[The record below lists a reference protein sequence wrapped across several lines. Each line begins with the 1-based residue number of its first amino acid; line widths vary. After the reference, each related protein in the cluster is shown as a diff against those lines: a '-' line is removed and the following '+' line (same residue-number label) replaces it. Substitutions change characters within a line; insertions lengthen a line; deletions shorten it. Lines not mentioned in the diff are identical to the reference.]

1 LSFAVPSSSAS
12 SEKRFQHYVDLL
24 AGVLGHADRHEPLR
38 LYTTG
43 LLLPGERKSVEPM
56 AARLDP
62 RNVRSRHQSLHHLV
76 ADADWEDAAVLAA
89 VRNYALPALAQQ
101 GPLQA
106 WIVDDTGLPKKGQH
120 SVGVAHQYCGQLGKQ
135 ANCQVAVSL
144 SVAHD
149 QASLPIAYRL
159 YLPKDWAED
168 QVRRQKT
175 GVPPEIQF
183 QTKPEIALE
192 QIRQALAEDVPRG
205 TVLCDT
211 AYGNNFGFRSELA
224 KLGLHYMV
232 GIESNTTVWRA
243 GPTPPAIPVW
253 HGRGRPH
260 RRLPRQGER
269 QPVWVKELALSLPES
284 AWRTVTWR
292 AGSRGT
298 LRSRFAR
305 LRVVPAHHER
315 GATDEPRPEE
325 WLLMEWPVGEPE
337 PTKYWLSTLP
347 KSWSMRALVDRAKL
361 RWRVERDY
369 QELKQELGLGH
380 YEGRGWRGFHHHAT
394 LCLAAYGF
402 LVAERAAFSPSG
414 AAARFRLKAPR
425 LPKGFRPRGA
435 AGAHR
440 TA

>member
-168 QVRRQKT
+168 PVRRQKT

-260 RRLPRQGER
+260 RRLPRPGER
-269 QPVWVKELALSLPES
+269 QPVWVKGVGLVLAGVGLAHSNVACGQPWNAPLP
-284 AWRTVTWR
+284 V
-292 AGSRGT
+292 
-298 LRSRFAR
+298 
-305 LRVVPAHHER
+305 
-315 GATDEPRPEE
+315 
-325 WLLMEWPVGEPE
+325 
-337 PTKYWLSTLP
+337 
-347 KSWSMRALVDRAKL
+347 
-361 RWRVERDY
+361 
-369 QELKQELGLGH
+369 
-380 YEGRGWRGFHHHAT
+380 
-394 LCLAAYGF
+394 
-402 LVAERAAFSPSG
+402 G
-414 AAARFRLKAPR
+414 AAARRASPSRAGRHGRAPS
-425 LPKGFRPRGA
+425 RGMA
-435 AGAHR
+435 AHGVAGGRAGADQVLVEH
-440 TA
+440 AAQELVDAGLGGPS